1 MGEKEGEGKGLIS
14 VSFESIGS
22 GMGSD
27 GVGGRDIFLSFLLC
41 FWVCSGREEGGEE
54 EGGREETETRL
65 NDDDLFPTATPF
77 VSTWL

>member
-27 GVGGRDIFLSFLLC
+27 GVGGRDIFLFSLFLGVLGKR
-41 FWVCSGREEGGEE
+41 GRRRGGRR
-54 EGGREETETRL
+54 EGGRRERRG
-65 NDDDLFPTATPF
+65 
-77 VSTWL
+77 